1 MAVSQRSQARMLALQ
16 ALCAYEAVGDS
27 FQSELSR
34 FLTDEEILADLGI
47 PAPIDD
53 ELFAFARTLAN
64 GAWSRR
70 RELDDH
76 LQRTATHWSL
86 TRMTPVD
93 RNVLRLGLYEL
104 LCCEQTPPAVAIDE
118 AINLARQ
125 FGDTD
130 SAAFVNGV
138 LDALRRESE
147 ARSSVA
153 SSDAAAMAHA
163 LRAQSPNSE
172 R

>member
-1 MAVSQRSQARMLALQ
+1 MLALQ

-27 FQSELSR
+27 FRSELPR
-34 FLTDEEILADLGI
+34 FLVDHEILADLEI
-47 PAPIDD
+47 DAPLDD
-53 ELFAFARTLAN
+53 DLAAFARALAD
-64 GAWSRR
+64 GAWSQRSG
-70 RELDDH
+70 LDEH

-104 LCCEQTPPAVAIDE
+104 LHVPQTPPAVAIDE

-130 SAAFVNGV
+130 SPAFVNGV
-138 LDALRRESE
+138 LDALRREAE
-147 ARSSVA
+147 TRS
-153 SSDAAAMAHA
+153 
-163 LRAQSPNSE
+163 QSAPA
-172 R
+172 

>member
-1 MAVSQRSQARMLALQ
+1 MAGSNRSQARMLALQ

-27 FQSELSR
+27 FRSQLPR
-34 FLTDEEILADLGI
+34 FLADDEILADLGI
-47 PAPIDD
+47 DGPLD
-53 ELFAFARTLAN
+53 EYLTIFARHLAD
-64 GAWSRR
+64 GAWSER
-70 RELDDH
+70 RELDEH

-104 LCCEQTPPAVAIDE
+104 LHVPQTPPAVTIDE

-130 SAAFVNGV
+130 SPAFVNGV
-138 LDALRRESE
+138 LDALRRESTVS
-147 ARSSVA
+147 APGL
-153 SSDAAAMAHA
+153 
-163 LRAQSPNSE
+163 LRQNE
-172 R
+172 HIVD